1 MIVHL
6 SLVAHSLLMNLSRYH
21 NGTENRFDVEL
32 IVCATLFVNRLR
44 LQFIT
49 IIESGWIEPFS
60 LEEIFTQLFS
70 SFEFDKYKLFIAT
83 EQTIV
88 WCYILIF
95 FTVALS

>member
-21 NGTENRFDVEL
+21 NGTENRIDVEL

-70 SFEFDKYKLFIAT
+70 SFEFDKYKFIHSNRT
-83 EQTIV
+83 DNCLV
-88 WCYILIF
+88 LDFDF
-95 FTVALS
+95 FTVALF